1 MLRYRHLEPG
11 DESMSSPETNT
22 KLGAALHALIAGSV
36 ATHEAVADRLG
47 INPTDLRCLGL
58 ATSEPGLTPTR
69 LAELAGLTTG
79 AITGV
84 LDRLERA
91 GFVRREPDPSDR
103 RRLRVQLIP
112 DRLGVVTAYYK
123 PIIGRAVALSAD
135 WDADGRSHLVAYLET
150 FATTLHEEA
159 ASLRIAARGGMV
171 GDTYTAP
178 LGTLERGRFEFGS
191 GAPRLAFGGSALGQQ
206 VRVVAEAA
214 ASRLRLDGATGS
226 DELVRATF
234 TGPPPDVKTVD
245 GVVTARYSRRLL
257 DARSRLADVALN
269 PAVPWTVEVD
279 GGVTDLD
286 GDLRTIRLSGLRVR
300 GGANHIGLR
309 LGQPDGASRVALEGG
324 ASTIRFD
331 RPKGVA
337 ASLQVR
343 GGVSRLRF
351 DGRLVK
357 GTGNTF
363 RVQTKGFAAA
373 TDWYEFEISGGAS
386 ELVIGE
392 G

>member
-1 MLRYRHLEPG
+1 MSTPRVDLSEALR
-11 DESMSSPETNT
+11 
-22 KLGAALHALIAGSV
+22 ALIAGSV

-91 GFVRREPDPSDR
+91 GFVRREADPDDR
-103 RRLRVQLIP
+103 RRLRVKLVP
-112 DRLGVVTAYYK
+112 DRLGELTAYYR
-123 PIIGRAVALSAD
+123 PLIGRAVELSSD
-135 WDADGRSHLVAYLET
+135 WEPTMRSQLAGYLET
-150 FATTLHEEA
+150 LAATLHDEA
-159 ASLRIAARGGMV
+159 GRLRVAARGGMV

-178 LGTLERGRFEFGS
+178 LGSVERGRLIFGS
-191 GAPRLAFGGSALGQQ
+191 GAARFAIGGSALGQQ
-206 VRVVAEAA
+206 VRVVAEGA
-214 ASRLRLDGATGS
+214 ASRLRLGAVGGS

-234 TGPPPDVKTVD
+234 AGPPPDVRHAD
-245 GVVTARYSRRLL
+245 GVVTMRYSRRLL
-257 DARSRLADVALN
+257 DARSRLADVTLN
-269 PAVPWTVEVD
+269 AGLPWSIDVE

-286 GDLRTIRLSGLRVR
+286 GDLRSVRLSGLTIH
-300 GGANHIGLR
+300 GGANHVRVR
-309 LGQPDGASRVALEGG
+309 LGRPDASARAILDGG

-337 ASLQVR
+337 TALQVR
-343 GGVSRLRF
+343 GGASRLRF

-357 GTGNTF
+357 TTGNTF
-363 RVQTKGFAAA
+363 RVQTKGFADAA
-373 TDWYEFEISGGAS
+373 ERYEIEVSGGVS
-386 ELVIGE
+386 ELTIGE
-392 G
+392 A

>member
-1 MLRYRHLEPG
+1 
-11 DESMSSPETNT
+11 MSSPANT
-22 KLGAALHALIAGSV
+22 DLSAALHALIAGSV

-58 ATSEPGLTPTR
+58 AAAEPGLTPTR

-84 LDRLERA
+84 LDRLERS
-91 GFVRREPDPSDR
+91 GFVRREPDPADR
-103 RRLRVQLIP
+103 RRLRVQLVP
-112 DRLGVVTAYYK
+112 DRLGELAAYYK
-123 PIIGRAVALSAD
+123 PLIGRVVELSTD
-135 WDADGRSHLVAYLET
+135 WDVESRARLAAYLET
-150 FATTLHEEA
+150 FATTLHQEA

-178 LGTLERGRFEFGS
+178 IGSLDRGRLVFGS
-191 GAPRLAFGGSALGQQ
+191 GASRLAFGASALGQQ

-234 TGPPPDVKTVD
+234 SGPAPDVKAVD
-245 GVVTARYSRRLL
+245 GVITMRYGRRLL

-269 PAVPWTVEVD
+269 RAVPWTVEVD
-279 GGVTDLD
+279 GGVTDLT
-286 GDLRTIRLSGLRVR
+286 GDLRSIRLAGLTIR
-300 GGANHIGLR
+300 GGANHIRLR
-309 LGQPDGASRVALEGG
+309 LGDPDGAARVSLEGG
-324 ASTIRFD
+324 ASTIRID

-337 ASLQVR
+337 TALQVR

-351 DGRLVK
+351 DGRVVK
-357 GTGNTF
+357 TTGHTF
-363 RVQTKGFAAA
+363 RVQTKGFAEAA
-373 TDWYEFEISGGAS
+373 AWFELEVSGGAS
-386 ELVIGE
+386 DLVVGE